1 MCISTAVVA
10 SAFPLCMVFI
20 KNMLR
25 GKPGLGMSSI
35 VIVILLMMHQCE
47 VEHTK
52 LFDIVSEHVA

>member
-35 VIVILLMMHQCE
+35 VRQDVFLVAIVC
-47 VEHTK
+47 
-52 LFDIVSEHVA
+52 A